1 MAADFTIGFDDRL
14 AILKIRAE
22 NFWSRDTQKAFEQAL
37 VAEMHALR
45 DRKRPFTVFADASVY
60 PVQSFA
66 VSAGFMGIVHRL
78 DRDLLVPTA
87 IVATGALLRLQALRV
102 LVAPHIRV
110 FADHAAAFAWLAEK
124 HAERG

>member
-37 VAEMHALR
+37 VAAMRALR
-45 DRKRPFTVFADASVY
+45 DKRRRFTVLADASAY

-66 VSAGFMGIVHRL
+66 VSAGFMGIVHRM
-78 DRDLLVPTA
+78 DRDLLLPTA

-110 FADHAAAFAWLAEK
+110 FADHAAALAWLAESGD
-124 HAERG
+124 R